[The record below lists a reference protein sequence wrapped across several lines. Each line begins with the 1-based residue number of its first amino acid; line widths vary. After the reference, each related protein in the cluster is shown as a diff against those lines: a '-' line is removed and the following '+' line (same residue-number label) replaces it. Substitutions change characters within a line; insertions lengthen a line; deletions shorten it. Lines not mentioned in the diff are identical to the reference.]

1 VSLVY
6 LNQFNGKIIPVKNAD
21 IATVFENIADLLEL
35 KGDNRFKI
43 RAYARAAEIIRH
55 LPEEMELM
63 HEEGKDFQDI
73 AGIGDAIA
81 AKSMELITTGHLRFY
96 EELKAQFPDGI
107 INLMDVPGI
116 GPKTANR
123 LATELGVG
131 TVDQLETA
139 IRDGRVAKLNR
150 MGEKTAANIMRAI
163 EAFRRKDRRIPL
175 GEALPVV
182 EEILSALGTV
192 PGVLNLTPAGSMRRF
207 TETVG
212 DIDLMGT
219 ADDPETVIRA
229 FVALPQ
235 VREVLAQGPTK
246 ASVILPGGLQADLRM
261 VEHADFGSLLQHF
274 TGSKQHNVTLRT
286 WAQKKGFSL
295 SEYGITDIRTGRI
308 ERFAREDSFYGYL
321 GLQYIPPEIREDMG
335 EVDLAERNAIPTLV
349 EMKDIKGDIHTHS
362 TGSDGIDSIEA
373 MAGAAKALGYEY
385 VAVTDHSSGRNIGN
399 SRKLERV
406 LQQTEEVKRLNRSSA
421 LPYLLNGVEVDI
433 RADGSLDL
441 PDDVL
446 AELDIVIASVHS
458 SFLQD
463 REVMTRRIIGAIENP
478 NVDMV
483 AHPTCRKISEREPVD
498 VDLEAVYSAAARHG
512 KALEINAMPERLD
525 LNDLHAYRA
534 RELGVLLAIGTDAH
548 AVSHLGLMRFGIGVA
563 RRAWCRP
570 DDVLNTRPLKE
581 ILRFLGRNTDD

>member
-1 VSLVY
+1 M
-6 LNQFNGKIIPVKNAD
+6 KNAD

-35 KGDNRFKI
+35 KGENRFKI

-55 LPEEMELM
+55 LPEEMESM
-63 HEEGKDFQDI
+63 HEEGKDFKDV

-81 AKSMELITTGHLRFY
+81 AKSMELITTGQLRYY
-96 EELKAQFPDGI
+96 EELKSQFPDGI
-107 INLMDVPGI
+107 INLMDIPGI
-116 GPKTANR
+116 GPKTAYR

-131 TVDQLETA
+131 TVDQLEAA

-150 MGEKTAANIMRAI
+150 LGEKTAANIMRAI

-182 EEILSALGTV
+182 EEILSALKTL
-192 PGVLNLTPAGSMRRF
+192 PGVLNLTPAGSLRRF
-207 TETVG
+207 KETVG

-219 ADDPETVIRA
+219 ADDPQSVITA
-229 FVALPQ
+229 FVALSQ
-235 VREVLAQGPTK
+235 VREVLAQGSTK

-295 SEYGITDIRTGRI
+295 SEYGIADLKTGRV
-308 ERFAREDSFYGYL
+308 ERFGREDDFYAYL

-335 EVDLAERNAIPTLV
+335 EIDLAERNAIPALI
-349 EMKDIKGDIHTHS
+349 ELGDIKGDFHTHS
-362 TGSDGIDSIEA
+362 TGSDGIDSIED
-373 MAGAAKALGYEY
+373 MAGAAGALGYEY
-385 VAVTDHSSGRNIGN
+385 LAITDHSSGRNIG
-399 SRKLERV
+399 SDRKLERV
-406 LQQTEEVKRLNRSSA
+406 MKQTEEIKKLNS
-421 LPYLLNGVEVDI
+421 LPDGPFLLNGVEVDI
-433 RADGSLDL
+433 KADGSLDL
-441 PDDVL
+441 PDEVL
-446 AELDIVIASVHS
+446 AQLDIVIASVHS
-458 SFLQD
+458 SFLQN

-483 AHPTCRKISEREPVD
+483 AHPTCRKIGEREPVD

-512 KALEINAMPERLD
+512 KALEINAIPDRLD
-525 LNDLHAYRA
+525 LKDIHAYRA
-534 RELGVLLAIGTDAH
+534 RELGVTLAIGSDAH
-548 AVSHLGLMRFGIGVA
+548 AVYHLGFMKFGIGVA

-570 DDVLNTRPLKE
+570 DNILNTRPLKE
-581 ILRFLGRNTDD
+581 VLDFLRRS